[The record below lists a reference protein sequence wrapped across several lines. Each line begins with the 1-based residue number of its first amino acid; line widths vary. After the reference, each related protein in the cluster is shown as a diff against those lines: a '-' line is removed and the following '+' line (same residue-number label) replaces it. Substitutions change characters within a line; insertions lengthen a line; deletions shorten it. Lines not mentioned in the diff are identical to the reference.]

1 MHHKTA
7 GKIVHPRDERHVN
20 FAAPHALNRRSRQ
33 RAAQFNLDARK
44 RFLEHRKHRGQHVSR
59 VEIGNA
65 EDDMALNFRRRE
77 PREQFVM

>member
-1 MHHKTA
+1 MHHEAT
-7 GKIVHPRDERHVN
+7 GEIVHSRDQRYIN
-20 FAAPHALNRRSRQ
+20 FAAPHTLDRRGRE